1 MLVLGYHFADRE
13 ICLNLVKKISL
24 KKNILGVI
32 CAVGTLLTSTVS
44 YSQTISTYAGTGTA
58 SFTGDGGAATMA
70 TMRQPNGVATD
81 AAGNVYVCDNA
92 NYRIRKITTSGVI
105 STIAG
110 TGAVGYAAAHEGV
123 LATTAFI
130 SSTGGIKVDAA
141 GNIYFADLGNN
152 IIRKISTTGVIT
164 TIAGTPPPA
173 VAGYSGDGGA
183 ATAAKLSAPYDVA
196 VDAAGNVYI
205 ADQNNHCIR
214 KVNTSGI
221 ISTICGNGLIGLG
234 AAGDGGPA
242 VSAKLNYP
250 HSIDVDA
257 AGNLYISDYG
267 NNRIRKINTSGT
279 ISTIVG
285 AVGLPYGYT
294 GDGGPATAARI
305 YYPEGLDV
313 DNAGNLYFCDW
324 TNHAVR
330 KVGTTGIINTIAGTG
345 TSGASGD
352 GGLATLALL
361 NRPTAVAVRASD
373 GDVFIADNENN
384 KVRRIKVGDAPFF
397 TAGLSR
403 TVTVCPIEFTTLDSA
418 VRVDDLNLG
427 ETLTWSGV
435 DLPSNGTL
443 VATYSTVSTGSTVT
457 PVGIT
462 YAPFTGF
469 VGLDTFTIRVTDG
482 IYSDTITIYITSL
495 GTPDEGVIT
504 GADSVCPGL
513 SITLSNI
520 ATGGTWSSSN
530 TAIATVSGAG
540 LVTGVTAG
548 SVTISYFASNFCATT
563 YSTHAVRVIA
573 TVPCISAV
581 GEAADDLENEI
592 SVTPNPSKGNL
603 TVQITS
609 VIRAE
614 YEVVIYDVTGRKLA
628 DYEVASGKVNQLRFD
643 GGPGMYMLVVTGNGK
658 KHTEKLIIE

>member
-1 MLVLGYHFADRE
+1 MGA
-13 ICLNLVKKISL
+13 
-24 KKNILGVI
+24 
-32 CAVGTLLTSTVS
+32 LLTSTVS
-44 YSQTISTYAGTGTA
+44 YSQTMSTYAGTGTA
-58 SFTGDGGAATMA
+58 SFTGDGGAATLA

-92 NYRIRKITTSGVI
+92 NQRIRKITTAGII

-110 TGAVGYAAAHEGV
+110 TGAVGYSAAHEGV

-130 SSTGGIKVDAA
+130 NFPGGIKVDAA

-152 IIRKISTTGVIT
+152 IIRKISTSGIIT
-164 TIAGTPPPA
+164 TVAGTPT
-173 VAGYSGDGGA
+173 VSGYTGDGGA
-183 ATAAKLSAPYDVA
+183 ATAAKLNAPYDVA

-205 ADQNNHCIR
+205 ADQGNQCIR
-214 KVNTSGI
+214 KVNTSGV
-221 ISTICGNGLIGLG
+221 ISTICGNGLIGVG

-242 VSAKLNYP
+242 ISAKLNLP

-324 TNHAVR
+324 TNHAIR

-352 GGLATLALL
+352 GGLATLARL

-403 TVTVCPIEFTTLDSA
+403 NVTVCPVEFTTLDSA
-418 VRVDDLNLG
+418 LRVDDLNVG
-427 ETLTWSGV
+427 ETLSWSGV

-443 VATYSTVSTGSTVT
+443 AASYSTLSTGSTVT

-469 VGLDTFTIRVTDG
+469 VGLDTFTVRVTDG

-495 GTPDEGVIT
+495 GNPVAGTIT

-513 SITLSNI
+513 SITLTNT

-530 TAIATVSGAG
+530 TAIATVSATGV
-540 LVTGVTAG
+540 VTGVIAG
-548 SVTISYFASNFCATT
+548 SVTISYSVSNFCATT
-563 YSTHAVRVIA
+563 YATLAVRVIA

-581 GEAADDLENEI
+581 AEAANSSENEI
-592 SVTPNPSKGNL
+592 TITPNPSKGNL
-603 TVQITS
+603 TVKIAS
-609 VIRAE
+609 LIPAE
-614 YEVVIYDVTGRKLA
+614 HEVAIYDVTGRKLA
-628 DYEVASGKVNQLRFD
+628 VYTVQSGRANQLTFD
-643 GGPGMYMLVVTGNGK
+643 GGPGMYMMVVSGNGK

>member
-1 MLVLGYHFADRE
+1 
-13 ICLNLVKKISL
+13 VKKISL

-32 CAVGTLLTSTVS
+32 CAMGALLTSTVS
-44 YSQTISTYAGTGTA
+44 YSQTMSTYAGTGTA
-58 SFTGDGGAATMA
+58 SFTGDGGAATLA

-92 NYRIRKITTSGVI
+92 NFRIRKITTAGVI

-110 TGAVGYAAAHEGV
+110 TGATGYSAAHEGV
-123 LATTAFI
+123 VATTAFI
-130 SSTGGIKVDAA
+130 NATGGIKVDGA

-152 IIRKISTTGVIT
+152 IIRKISTTGIIT

-183 ATAAKLSAPYDVA
+183 ATAAKLNAPYDVA

-205 ADQNNHCIR
+205 ADQGNHCIR
-214 KVNTSGI
+214 KITAAGT

-250 HSIDVDA
+250 HSLDVDA
-257 AGNLYISDYG
+257 AGNIYISDYG
-267 NNRIRKINTSGT
+267 NNRIRKINTAGT

-324 TNHAVR
+324 TNHAIR

-345 TSGASGD
+345 TSGSSGD
-352 GGLATLALL
+352 GGLATLARL

-418 VRVDDLNLG
+418 VRVDDLNVG

-443 VATYSTVSTGSTVT
+443 VASYSTLSTGSTVT
-457 PVGIT
+457 PLGIT

-469 VGLDTFTIRVTDG
+469 VGLDTFTVRVTDG

-495 GTPDEGVIT
+495 GTPDEGAIS

-513 SITLSNI
+513 SITLTNT

-530 TAIATVSGAG
+530 TALATVSGSG
-540 LVTGVTAG
+540 VVTGVTAG

-563 YSTHAVRVIA
+563 YTTHTVRVLA
-573 TVPCISAV
+573 TVPCISSV
-581 GEAADDLENEI
+581 VDAANSAEDKVT
-592 SVTPNPSKGNL
+592 VTPNPSKG
-603 TVQITS
+603 TFSVKITS
-609 VIRAE
+609 AIPAE
-614 YEVVIYDVTGRKLA
+614 HEVAIYDVTGRKLA
-628 DYEVASGKVNQLRFD
+628 TYRVLSNKSTQLAFD
-643 GGPGMYMLVVTGNGK
+643 GGSGMYMLMIGGNGK
-658 KHTEKLIIE
+658 KQTVKLIVE

>member
-1 MLVLGYHFADRE
+1 MTIAIGIDFADRE
-13 ICLNLVKKISL
+13 ICYNLVKKISL
-24 KKNILGVI
+24 KKNILRVI
-32 CAVGTLLTSTVS
+32 CAIGTLLTSTVS
-44 YSQTISTYAGTGTA
+44 YSQTMSTYAGTGAA
-58 SFTGDGGAATMA
+58 SYSGDGGAATLA
-70 TMRQPNGVATD
+70 TLRLPNGVATD

-92 NYRIRKITTSGVI
+92 NYRIRKITTAGVI

-110 TGAVGYAAAHEGV
+110 TGAVGYSAAHEGV
-123 LATTAFI
+123 LATTAFV
-130 SSTGGIKVDAA
+130 SATGGIEVDAA

-152 IIRKISTTGVIT
+152 TIRKISTSGIIT
-164 TIAGTPPPA
+164 TVAGTPT

-183 ATAAKLSAPYDVA
+183 ATAAKLNAPYDVA
-196 VDAAGNVYI
+196 VDAAGNLYI

-214 KVNTSGI
+214 KVTTAGV

-242 VSAKLNYP
+242 ISAKLQYP
-250 HSIDVDA
+250 HSVEVDA
-257 AGNLYISDYG
+257 AGNIYISDYG
-267 NNRIRKINTSGT
+267 NNRIRKINTAGT
-279 ISTIVG
+279 INTIVG

-324 TNHAVR
+324 TNHAIR
-330 KVGTTGIINTIAGTG
+330 KVGTSGIINTIAGTG
-345 TSGASGD
+345 TSGATGD
-352 GGLATLALL
+352 GGLATLARL

-403 TVTVCPIEFTTLDSA
+403 NVTVCPIEFTTLDSA
-418 VRVDDLNLG
+418 VRVDDLNVG

-443 VATYSTVSTGSTVT
+443 VASYSTLSTGSTVT
-457 PVGIT
+457 PVGVT

-495 GTPDEGVIT
+495 GTPDEGAIS

-513 SITLSNI
+513 SITLTNT

-530 TAIATVSGAG
+530 TAVATVSASGV
-540 LVTGVTAG
+540 VTGVAAG
-548 SVTISYFASNFCATT
+548 SATISYFASNFCATT
-563 YSTHAVRVIA
+563 YTTHDVRVIA

-581 GEAADDLENEI
+581 AEAVNGSEPEI
-592 SVTPNPSKGNL
+592 TITPNPSNGNM
-603 TVQITS
+603 TIKIASATAR
-609 VIRAE
+609 IHDAA
-614 YEVVIYDVTGRKLA
+614 IYDVTGRKLA
-628 DYEVASGKVNQLRFD
+628 EYKLQSGKATHLTFD
-643 GGPGMYMLVVTGNGK
+643 GGPGIYMMVVNGNGI
-658 KHTEKLIIE
+658 KHTQKIIIE